1 MNKNIVY
8 VLLGGNLGNT
18 QQIFKRAI
26 EFITI
31 KVGTV
36 LDSSGLYESEPWGFE
51 THNQFLNQVLKI
63 ETSLSAPQVMHELLN
78 IEQMLG
84 RLRGAGAQY
93 ESRHIDL
100 DVLFFNNDVFDSADL
115 TVPHPRLHLRR
126 FTLLPLSEIAP
137 ELPHP
142 TLQKTIKQLLEECED
157 DLDVTL
163 L

>member
-18 QQIFKRAI
+18 QQTFKKAI
-26 EFITI
+26 EFLTI

-36 LDSSGLYESEPWGFE
+36 INASGLYESEPWGFE
-51 THNQFLNQVLKI
+51 THDQFLNQVLKI

-84 RLRGAGAQY
+84 RLRGPSAQY
-93 ESRHIDL
+93 QSRPIDL
-100 DVLFFNNDVFDSADL
+100 DILFYNQDIFDSADL

-126 FTLLPLSEIAP
+126 FTLLPLSEIAS
-137 ELPHP
+137 ELQHP
-142 TLQKTIKQLLEECED
+142 TLKKTIKQLLEACED
-157 DLDVTL
+157 DLEVTL